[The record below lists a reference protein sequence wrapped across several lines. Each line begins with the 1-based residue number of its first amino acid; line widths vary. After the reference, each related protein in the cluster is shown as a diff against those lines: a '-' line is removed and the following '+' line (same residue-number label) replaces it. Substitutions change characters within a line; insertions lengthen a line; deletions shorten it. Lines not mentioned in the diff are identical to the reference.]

1 MLPGNLNLRVEFL
14 KNLKVLAVIC
24 NPAMFYGVHLCDF
37 EGKLLKKV
45 LQKVMLSINSTK
57 NVTP

>member
-14 KNLKVLAVIC
+14 ENLKVLAVIS

-45 LQKVMLSINSTK
+45 LQK
-57 NVTP
+57 